1 MRPNRLRELLAAG
14 RPSFATH
21 LHNTWPSV
29 VEIVGHTGVFDYV
42 EFSAEYAPFDLFGL
56 DNFCRAA
63 ELFDLGAMIKLDQE
77 PRRFLAQRAIGSGFQ
92 SVLFADV
99 RNRDDA
105 LECVMAVRPDSPDGG
120 GTYGAADRRMSYYGQ
135 AATASYVQALQD
147 VVVVLMIE
155 KRSAV
160 EQLDEILSV
169 PGIDMIQ
176 WGPADYAMSVGRP
189 GGWIDPEIRAVERR
203 VIDASHRAGIP
214 ARAELT
220 LPSEA
225 GYYLDLGVRHFCI
238 GSDLNILHEFLK
250 RSATELRSV
259 VDSWVADATLKPAA
273 TEPSGVAG

>member
-1 MRPNRLRELLAAG
+1 MRPNRLRELLAVG
-14 RPSFATH
+14 RPSFGTH

-29 VEIVGHTGVFDYV
+29 VEVVGHTGVFDYV
-42 EFSAEYAPFDLFGL
+42 EFCAEYAPYDLYAL

-63 ELFDLGAMIKLDQE
+63 ELFDLGAMIKVDQE

-99 RNRDDA
+99 RTQEDA
-105 LECVMAVRPDSPDGG
+105 LECVRAVRPDSPGGG

-135 AATASYVQALQD
+135 AATAAYVQALQD

-169 PGIDMIQ
+169 PGVDMIQ
-176 WGPADYAMSVGRP
+176 WGPADYAMTAGRP
-189 GGWIDPEIRAVERR
+189 GGWFDPEIRAVERR
-203 VIDASHRAGIP
+203 VIEASHRAGIP

-220 LPSEA
+220 QPSDA
-225 GYYLDLGVRHFCI
+225 AYYLDLGVRHFCI
-238 GSDLNILHEFLK
+238 GSELTILHDWLK
-250 RSATELRSV
+250 RSATELRAV
-259 VDSWVADATLKPAA
+259 VDSWPVA
-273 TEPSGVAG
+273 EPSLRPTAEPS